1 MMHEH
6 GLVAWVEILMT
17 HVLYGIHVDTTLVGV
32 RSYMYS
38 ATPGVSVVR
47 GGVKTQRTRN
57 GPGEGRRGESE
68 ERRERQART
77 RTLDS

>member
-1 MMHEH
+1 MCECEED
-6 GLVAWVEILMT
+6 GSGFEN
-17 HVLYGIHVDTTLVGV
+17 TLN
-32 RSYMYS
+32 S